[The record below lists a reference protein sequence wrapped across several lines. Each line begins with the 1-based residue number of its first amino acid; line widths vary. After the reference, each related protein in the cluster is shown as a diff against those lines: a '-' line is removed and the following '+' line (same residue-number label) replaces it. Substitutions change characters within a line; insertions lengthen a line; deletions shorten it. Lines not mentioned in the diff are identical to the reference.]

1 MKLLFFLIALLS
13 LVNTVSSESNVVTV
27 TYIANE
33 GILIQSGNQQVLI
46 DALHKPYLPEYLAT
60 PQKNLDAMMASRPPF
75 EDIELLLVS
84 HIHGDHFNAE
94 LVAQYL
100 QVSKTAKLF
109 ATLQAQSEIAKIFS
123 GLANICDKTQVIRY
137 HAEMDT
143 SFSATGIQV
152 RMVRIAH
159 GGARWS
165 GMQNV
170 GHIVEVGGLKF
181 LHIGDPSYGQKDF
194 ERLQLFKDKI
204 DVAILP
210 FWFLTAAKGREIINK
225 LIKPVYLVAV
235 HVPPKEVHSI
245 TREIA
250 KHYPEAVVFSKPNEK
265 QIYK

>member
-1 MKLLFFLIALLS
+1 M
-13 LVNTVSSESNVVTV
+13 
-27 TYIANE
+27 
-33 GILIQSGNQQVLI
+33 
-46 DALHKPYLPEYLAT
+46 
-60 PQKNLDAMMASRPPF
+60 
-75 EDIELLLVS
+75 
-84 HIHGDHFNAE
+84 
-94 LVAQYL
+94 AQYL

-143 SFSATGIQV
+143 SFSAKGIQV